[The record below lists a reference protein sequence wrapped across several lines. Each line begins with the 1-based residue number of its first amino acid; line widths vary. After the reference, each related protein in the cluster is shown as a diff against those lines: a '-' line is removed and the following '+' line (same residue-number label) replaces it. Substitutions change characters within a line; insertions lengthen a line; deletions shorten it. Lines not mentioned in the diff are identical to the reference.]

1 MVRLWRHAR
10 RKDQRLEISPNISFL
25 HICCC
30 MEPRAHAEVKI
41 LIKVP
46 PACRPAAREEGAP
59 QGPTGVQAGSA
70 REGDLHGPTGV
81 QAGYRE
87 ER

>member
-1 MVRLWRHAR
+1 MVELTR
-10 RKDQRLEISPNISFL
+10 RTLYHHGTVVASCAEKDRRLEISPNISFL
-25 HICCC
+25 HICGC
-30 MEPRAHAEVKI
+30 MEPSAHAEAKM

-70 REGDLHGPTGV
+70 
-81 QAGYRE
+81 
-87 ER
+87 